1 MNTTLKAKGTQTIAE
16 HKTAITPAEILVAA
30 LFLLWLLA
38 PTEVG
43 DDAWFYSTYTI
54 NFKGDMS
61 AFLSFRYNTWSTRL
75 LLEAITVLLV
85 GVPILYKLTMPFC
98 FLGVYASLSRL
109 MGKRGKDTVGWA
121 LCAAAMLMPMA
132 MNLRAGYVCTTVNYV
147 FTLACLTTAVIPL
160 AEGLRGKRIHPV
172 WYPLSILLTA
182 VGCNMEYYCPPM
194 IVVCL
199 LFIVLE
205 IKRGRVPIL
214 SGLLLVIA
222 ALSLYYALSSPA
234 STLSSY
240 EGAAAELFPGFDGL
254 SAPEKLWAGLVSTAG
269 GMLSTY
275 RHGDSFILG
284 AIALAVL
291 LLLFGAERRPPSDRW
306 VFFLPLPISVLPCLL
321 GHLSPEGSLLFTL
334 FCDSDGGWLWSH
346 PVTSALAILY
356 FSSVLY
362 CLARVDRTLLAL
374 FAIALFCRVTMG
386 ISRSLFASGLRT
398 FYPLLFV
405 VILATAT
412 LVTKLWRFK
421 KAGWVALAAPA
432 TLMLAANLYGLL
444 A

>member
-1 MNTTLKAKGTQTIAE
+1 MNMTLHTKGARTAAGHKA
-16 HKTAITPAEILVAA
+16 AITPGEILLAA
-30 LFLLWLLA
+30 LILLWLLV

-54 NFKGDMS
+54 NFKGDMA
-61 AFLSFRYNTWSTRL
+61 AFLSFRYKTWSTRL
-75 LLEAITVLLV
+75 LLEAMTVLLV
-85 GVPILYKLTMPFC
+85 GVPILYKLMMPLC
-98 FLGVYASLSRL
+98 ILGVYASLSRL
-109 MGKRGKDTVGWA
+109 MGKRGRDTVGWT

-194 IVVCL
+194 IVACL
-199 LFIVLE
+199 LLAVLE
-205 IKRGRVPIL
+205 IRRRRVPIL
-214 SGLLLVIA
+214 SGILLVIA

-240 EGAAAELFPGFDGL
+240 EGAAAELFPGFDEL
-254 SAPEKLWAGLVSTAG
+254 SAMEKLWAGLVSTAG

-275 RHGDSFILG
+275 RHGDSFLPG
-284 AIALAVL
+284 AFALALL
-291 LLLFGAERRPPSDRW
+291 LLLFGAERRPPADRW
-306 VFFLPLPISVLPCLL
+306 VFFLPLPITVLPCLV
-321 GHLSPEGSLLFTL
+321 GRLSPEGSLLFTL

-346 PVTSALAILY
+346 PVTTALAILY
-356 FSSVLY
+356 FSSILY
-362 CLARVDRTLLAL
+362 CLSRVDRTLLAL
-374 FAIALFCRVTMG
+374 FAIALFCRITMG

-398 FYPLLFV
+398 FYPLFFV
-405 VILATAT
+405 IILATA
-412 LVTKLWRFK
+412 KLLTELRRFK
-421 KAGWVALAAPA
+421 RAGWVALAAPA
-432 TLMLAANLYGLL
+432 ALVLAMNLYGLL